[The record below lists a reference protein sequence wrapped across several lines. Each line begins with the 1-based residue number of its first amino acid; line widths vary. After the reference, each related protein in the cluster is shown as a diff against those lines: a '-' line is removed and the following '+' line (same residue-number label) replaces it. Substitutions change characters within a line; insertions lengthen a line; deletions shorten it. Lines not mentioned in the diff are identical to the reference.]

1 MTGRVWYEG
10 MVSSRNELQWMGGD
24 SMDGWMGGMYLLGVT
39 IVMGGKENGMRGWYQ
54 QGMSS
59 SGWWRKEGWMV

>member
-1 MTGRVWYEG
+1 
-10 MVSSRNELQWMGGD
+10 MGGD

-39 IVMGGKENGMRGWYQ
+39 IVMGGKEDGMRGWYQ